1 MKNYNHLSHD
11 ERDKLAIGIN
21 QGRSLRSIARQL
33 GRHPSTLKRELER
46 NHGPKIYTPNQ
57 AQERAM
63 KRHHLAH
70 KRCRLKSH
78 ALRHDVET
86 LIMTKKWSPEIISG
100 RLNKEAK
107 HPPISHEAIYQ
118 WIYAEAPHLIPYLVR
133 QHKWRFFKHH
143 SRKHKKIHIPERVS
157 IQERPALVQSRKQP
171 GHWEADLL
179 VGKGSEALDVAV
191 ERTSR
196 FTRLMKIKDK
206 TADSSSA
213 ALSAMFQYVPEHLR
227 KSITYDNGSENVKHQ
242 EINIALGMRSF
253 FCEPFHSW
261 EKGSVE
267 NRNGIIRRFIPKGT
281 DLSTMSTQKI
291 QAIENWINDRPMKC
305 LKFQTPAEVYNSLG
319 VALTG

>member
-1 MKNYNHLSHD
+1 MKNYQHLSHD

-21 QGRSLRSIARQL
+21 QGRSLRSIAEEI
-33 GRHPSTLKRELER
+33 GRAPSTLKRELER
-46 NHGPKIYTPNQ
+46 NHGPKIYAPNQ

-70 KRCRLKSH
+70 KRNRLKSH
-78 ALRHDVET
+78 ALRHDVEA
-86 LIMTKKWSPEIISG
+86 LIVKGWSPEIISG
-100 RLNKEAK
+100 RLNKKGK

-118 WIYAEAPHLIPYLVR
+118 WIYTEAPHLIACLVR
-133 QHKWRFFKHH
+133 QHKQRFPKHH

-157 IQERPALVQSRKQP
+157 IQERPAIVESRKQP

-179 VGKGSEALDVAV
+179 VGKGSQALDVII

-196 FTRLMKIKDK
+196 FTRLMKINDK

-213 ALSAMFQYVPEHLR
+213 ALSTMLRHVPEQLR
-227 KSITYDNGSENVKHQ
+227 RSITYDNGSENMKHLQ
-242 EINIALGMRSF
+242 LNEQLGISSY

-281 DLSTMSTQKI
+281 DLSTISTQQI
-291 QAIENWINDRPMKC
+291 QGIENWINDRPMKC
-305 LKFQTPAEVYNSLG
+305 LKFQTPAEVYESLG

>member
-1 MKNYNHLSHD
+1 MKTYRHLNHD

-21 QGRSLRSIARQL
+21 QGRSLRSIAKEL
-33 GRHPSTLKRELER
+33 GRAPSTLKRELNR
-46 NHGPKIYTPNQ
+46 NHGPKIYTPHQ
-57 AQERAM
+57 AHERAM

-70 KRCRLKSH
+70 KCSRLKSH
-78 ALRHDVET
+78 ALRHDVEA
-86 LIMTKKWSPEIISG
+86 LIMKGWSPEIVSG
-100 RLNKEAK
+100 RLNKKGK

-118 WIYAEAPHLIPYLVR
+118 WIYTEAPHLIPYLVR
-133 QHKWRFFKHH
+133 QHKQRFPKHH

-157 IQERPALVQSRKQP
+157 IQERPALVNSRKQP

-179 VGKGSEALDVAV
+179 VGKGTEALEVAL

-196 FTRLMKIKDK
+196 FTRVIKIKNK
-206 TADSSSA
+206 TADASSE
-213 ALSAMFQYVPEHLR
+213 ALSFLLSNVPTKLR
-227 KSITYDNGSENVKHQ
+227 KTITYDNGSENVNHLQ
-242 EINIALGMRSF
+242 LNEQLRTRSY

-281 DLSTMSTQKI
+281 DLSTIPSTQI
-291 QAIENWINDRPMKC
+291 QTIENWINDRPMKC
-305 LKFQTPAEVYNSLG
+305 LKFQTPAEVFESLS

>member
-21 QGRSLRSIARQL
+21 QGRSLRRVAEEL
-33 GRHPSTLKRELER
+33 GRAPSTLKRELER

-63 KRHHLAH
+63 TRHHLAH
-70 KRCRLKSH
+70 KRSRLKSH
-78 ALRHDVET
+78 ALRHDVEA
-86 LIMTKKWSPEIISG
+86 LIMTKRWSPEIISG
-100 RLNKEAK
+100 RLKRKGK

-118 WIYAEAPHLIPYLVR
+118 WIYTEAPHLIPYLVR
-133 QHKWRFFKHH
+133 QHKQRYPKHH

-157 IQERPALVQSRKQP
+157 IQERPAIVQSRNQP

-179 VGKGSEALDVAV
+179 VGKGSEALDVAI

-213 ALSAMFQYVPEHLR
+213 ALSAMLRDVPEHLR
-227 KSITYDNGSENVKHQ
+227 RSITYDNGSENVNHLQ
-242 EINIALGMRSF
+242 LNELLGTASY

-281 DLSTMSTQKI
+281 DLSTIPDHQI
-291 QAIENWINDRPMKC
+291 HAIEFWINDRPMKC
-305 LKFQTPAEVYNSLG
+305 LKFQTPAEVYESLG
-319 VALTG
+319 VALNG